1 MKEEEED
8 IYYDEDREAGKEK
21 LGIIILAGATLVAWA
36 VYIKVMLF

>member
-1 MKEEEED
+1 MKKEDD
-8 IYYDEDREAGKEK
+8 IYYDEDRETNKEK